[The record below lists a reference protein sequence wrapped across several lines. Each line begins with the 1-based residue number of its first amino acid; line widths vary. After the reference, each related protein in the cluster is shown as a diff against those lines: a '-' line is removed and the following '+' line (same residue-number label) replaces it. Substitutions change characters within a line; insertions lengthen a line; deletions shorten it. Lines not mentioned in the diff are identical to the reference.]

1 MKAES
6 APTFRRAVAF
16 PLPTVEEI
24 EAALDELLAATLKHA
39 RERDEADIAA
49 RAGGAG
55 EPSSAHGVTADALL
69 ETEFLPGEAFIA
81 DPIGRS
87 LREGVN
93 MLGKALFALTGSTD
107 VMQEVCLRSRPG
119 QLGTPCRHQ
128 VQAMGRHRRL
138 ARVTRV
144 TRRQLDERPSRVS
157 STLKSVGVVIAH
169 DIRLFAA
176 PLEQRGRTDVAKS

>member
-1 MKAES
+1 MRLAAGLGLLTIQERRRQCNRNGGQPMKAES

-55 EPSSAHGVTADALL
+55 ERSSAHGVTADALL

-107 VMQEVCLRSRPG
+107 VMQEVCDRVCDRDP
-119 QLGTPCRHQ
+119 
-128 VQAMGRHRRL
+128 ANWGRR
-138 ARVTRV
+138 A
-144 TRRQLDERPSRVS
+144 
-157 STLKSVGVVIAH
+157 
-169 DIRLFAA
+169 DIMSKRWDGIGDWHA
-176 PLEQRGRTDVAKS
+176 

>member
-93 MLGKALFALTGSTD
+93 MLGKALFAPPAQPTS
-107 VMQEVCLRSRPG
+107 CK
-119 QLGTPCRHQ
+119 Q
-128 VQAMGRHRRL
+128 VLPRRDRDPANWGRR
-138 ARVTRV
+138 A
-144 TRRQLDERPSRVS
+144 
-157 STLKSVGVVIAH
+157 
-169 DIRLFAA
+169 DIRSKRWDGIGDWHA
-176 PLEQRGRTDVAKS
+176 